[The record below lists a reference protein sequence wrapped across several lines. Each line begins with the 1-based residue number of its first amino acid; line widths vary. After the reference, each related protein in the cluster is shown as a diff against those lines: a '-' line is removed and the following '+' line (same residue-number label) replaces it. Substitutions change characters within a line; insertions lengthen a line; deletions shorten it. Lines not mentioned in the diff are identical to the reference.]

1 MVDECMVQP
10 ATLCQISVTGVQVGR
25 LSDNSIYTVGTDW
38 KEKENA
44 VNTRNCSCA
53 CQLVS

>member
-10 ATLCQISVTGVQVGR
+10 ATLCQISVTWVQVGR
-25 LSDNSIYTVGTDW
+25 LSDNSIYTIGRDW

-44 VNTRNCSCA
+44 VKTRNCSCA